1 MSTKGRIW
9 LGALVA
15 CVLCALP
22 APAHAARV
30 IEVDG
35 GRAVVRHDPLV
46 PPPQDTRLRDR
57 SVGIAQRRGSRRG
70 YRAVLRSLLLAR
82 RTRKISRSRY
92 RSFLA
97 DYRKARSVHRRL
109 RRARRAQLGYVISSI
124 EGIALRKRLTSSRLG
139 SVFLTLKRN
148 TQYWPRMRFPAGGDQ
163 ITFRGSEI
171 LFQYYANHGLQIQPL
186 STFKKAN
193 LMFGA
198 CNGTGQGPCR
208 EAGLRRLLDE
218 MSTLAVRRSSK
229 FVAWEYLFHFG
240 GGSPP
245 WMSGMAQATAIQA
258 LGRASRLLEN
268 PKYLQTA
275 RNALGAFDVSAPL
288 GVRTRGFRG
297 GTHYLQYS
305 FAPRLYIFNAFT
317 QSLIGLHDFW
327 KISND
332 ARARTQYLR
341 AEPELQREIPASD
354 VGDWSRYNYR
364 GRESTH
370 EYHELLREVLQSMCS
385 RRLGPL
391 YCTYAKRYRADQTQP
406 GEIDLIGPESARAGQ
421 NAYVSFQLSKL
432 SAVEIVI
439 SGGGEPTY
447 RKLATFRRGRRG
459 FTWKPRSGGSYS
471 VRLSSKE
478 LRTGRGLRARDSGT
492 IDVE

>member
-1 MSTKGRIW
+1 MSLKSRIW
-9 LGALVA
+9 LAAAVA
-15 CVLCALP
+15 CALAVP
-22 APAHAARV
+22 AAPAQAARV
-30 IEVDG
+30 IEVHGD
-35 GRAVVRHDPLV
+35 RAVVRDDPVV
-46 PPPQDTRLRDR
+46 PAPQDTKLRDR
-57 SVGIAQRRGSRRG
+57 VVTTSQKAGSKRG

-82 RTRKISRSRY
+82 RTGKISGSRHRSYLAEY
-92 RSFLA
+92 R
-97 DYRKARSVHRRL
+97 RARSVHKRL

-148 TQYWPRMRFPAGGDQ
+148 RQYWPRMRFPAGGNQ

-193 LMFGA
+193 LMYGA
-198 CNGTGQGPCR
+198 CNGTGAGSCR
-208 EAGLRRLLDE
+208 EDGLRRLLDE

-229 FVAWEYLFHFG
+229 FIAWEYLFHFG

-245 WMSGMAQATAIQA
+245 WMSGMAQATAVQA
-258 LGRASRLLEN
+258 LGRASQLLEK
-268 PKYLQTA
+268 PEYLTTA
-275 RNALGAFDVSAPL
+275 RNALGAFDAQAPL

-297 GTHYLQYS
+297 GPHYLQYS

-317 QSLIGLHDFW
+317 QSLIGLYDFW
-327 KISND
+327 KITND
-332 ARARTQYLR
+332 PRARAQFLR
-341 AEPELQREIPASD
+341 AEPELKSEIPASD
-354 VGDWSRYNYR
+354 VGDWSRYNHR
-364 GRESTH
+364 GRDSDSS
-370 EYHELLREVLQSMCS
+370 YHELLREVLQSMCS
-385 RRLGPL
+385 RKLGPL

-406 GEIDLIGPESARAGQ
+406 GEIDLIGPETAAAGQ

-432 SAVEIVI
+432 SAVEIVV
-439 SGGGEPTY
+439 SGGGEPTF
-447 RKLATFRRGRRG
+447 RKVATFRRGRRG
-459 FTWKPRSGGSYS
+459 FTWKPKSAGSYS